1 MALYAKATK
10 DEDNVLRSFDG
21 KAFQV
26 RVIVVDISGSTNVSD
41 IKGSASIAI
50 AGAGKLLGA
59 DASDPTAERWRSLT
73 TTMDDSKASSDDAT
87 RRAASRIPS
96 AGSATP
102 CARAASGRVTA
113 SCC

>member
-21 KAFQV
+21 KPFQV
-26 RVIVVDISGSTNVSD
+26 RVIVVDISGSANASD

-59 DASDPTAERWRSLT
+59 DASDPQALISTL
-73 TTMDDSKASSDDAT
+73 DSAFDIKQKKVCGT
-87 RRAASRIPS
+87 E
-96 AGSATP
+96 
-102 CARAASGRVTA
+102 
-113 SCC
+113 